1 MGCGEASLLAL
12 LSRSI
17 RYGNNDCASIITDGL
32 TAVAG
37 PPGCDDPPLETR
49 LIGLFS
55 DTGVLRI
62 EPASFG
68 EVTELDCDDT
78 DVAIAA
84 LLSEAIYPADGG
96 GFVLATWDDGNIY
109 DCVKDCDDGLTVV
122 QRLRACFIRQDN
134 GVLRLRVTNTSDS
147 DVGTCDE
154 QQPAETLLSRCL
166 IAIDT
171 GKYAIRITV

>member
-1 MGCGEASLLAL
+1 MDCGAASLLAL

-78 DVAIAA
+78 DVAITA

-96 GFVLATWDDGNIY
+96 GFVLATWEDGEVY
-109 DCVKDCDDGLTVV
+109 ACQQDCDDGLTVE

-134 GVLRLRVTNTSDS
+134 GVLRLRVTTTSDS
-147 DVGTCDE
+147 VVGTCSE
-154 QQPAETLLSRCL
+154 LEAAESILSRCL
-166 IAIDT
+166 VMVDT
-171 GKYAIRITV
+171 GKYAIRITA